1 MTLHI
6 DSTNQVKEQLKREKR
21 NNYLTALST
30 SVLSVLLG
38 ASILYTIAIVVAQ
51 PEAPQLMAYVSPEN
65 NAPPH
70 EPSPPV
76 ISREIASSSAP
87 QTQVAIPTIIAQTP
101 SPISLPVLDIDMPE
115 EPAMLEDGTLDGFGD
130 FGSDLGDA
138 SSTFGGEEAGGS
150 TLEGTFYDTKQTPG
164 GKSTGMNQN
173 TYRQFITSFIKGG
186 WNQTSLNKYYKAPQK
201 LYNAQFYIPRCT
213 AEDAPKA
220 YHCEERVKASFWLAI
235 YRGKIKAPK
244 TGTFR
249 FVGAGDDYLAVRF
262 NHKTVFDYG
271 WESAAMG
278 KMYANNQKWRD
289 AMMNKDGND
298 NLKKELRDA
307 DVMVPPVTFYQ
318 YSTSTHWNKCLGG
331 VAAGKEFK
339 VEKSKIYPI
348 EILISEGPGGEF
360 GTCLLLEEVG
370 LPPLENDSTGSPI
383 LPLFRTNNGVPK
395 PDKSKEYVPF
405 DKIGPVWES
414 VK

>member
-6 DSTNQVKEQLKREKR
+6 DSTIQVKEQLKREKR

-38 ASILYTIAIVVAQ
+38 ASILYTIAIVVAR
-51 PEAPQLMAYVSPEN
+51 PETPQLMAYVSPEN
-65 NAPPH
+65 NAPPN

-76 ISREIASSSAP
+76 ISRELAPSSSP

-130 FGSDLGDA
+130 FGSGLGDGTSA
-138 SSTFGGEEAGGS
+138 FGGTKAVGS

-164 GKSTGMNQN
+164 GRSTGMNQKQYN
-173 TYRQFITSFIKGG
+173 EFLVSFIKSG
-186 WNQTSLNKYYKAPQK
+186 WNPTTLNKYYKAPQK
-201 LYNAQFYIPRCT
+201 LFNAQFYIPRCP
-213 AEDAPKA
+213 ADDAPKA
-220 YHCEERVKASFWLAI
+220 YNCDDRVKASFWVAI
-235 YRGKIKAPK
+235 YRGKVKAPK

-262 NHKTVFDYG
+262 NNETVLDYG

-278 KMYANNQKWRD
+278 KMYANNQNMRD
-289 AMMNKDGND
+289 AMMNKEGHEG
-298 NLKKELRDA
+298 LKKELREA
-307 DVMVPPVTFYQ
+307 GVMIPPVTFYK
-318 YSTSTHWNKCLGG
+318 YSTSGHWNNCLGG
-331 VAAGKEFK
+331 VAAGKEIK
-339 VEKSKIYPI
+339 VQAGKVYPI

-370 LPPLENDSTGSPI
+370 LPPLEKDSTGSPI